1 MEADL
6 DKQEPLRPAAG
17 ELSGDRLLQT
27 NYVSTGSAS
36 ARRRKVWSVCLK
48 TWTFSERYTVHE
60 LLYIVLYVYI
70 VVFFLLSPSRAH
82 RRTCCDDR

>member
-36 ARRRKVWSVCLK
+36 ARRRKVWSLCLK

-60 LLYIVLYVYI
+60 LLYIMVI
-70 VVFFLLSPSRAH
+70 FLFSPSRAR
-82 RRTCCDDR
+82 RRTCCVDR